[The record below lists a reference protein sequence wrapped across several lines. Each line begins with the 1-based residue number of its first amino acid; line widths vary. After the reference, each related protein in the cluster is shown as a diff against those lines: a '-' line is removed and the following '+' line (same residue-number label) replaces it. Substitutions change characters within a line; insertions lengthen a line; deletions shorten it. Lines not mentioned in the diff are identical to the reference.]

1 MLSYDKCGDNAFSAI
16 YISKLK
22 LKLFVQFN
30 IQIHVIRGDF
40 HLVGGCFVS
49 RMQKKKKKKGGS
61 VFMEYH
67 LCAAM
72 RIIENMS

>member
-16 YISKLK
+16 YITKLK

-30 IQIHVIRGDF
+30 IQICVIRGDF

-49 RMQKKKKKKGGS
+49 RMQKKKKGGS